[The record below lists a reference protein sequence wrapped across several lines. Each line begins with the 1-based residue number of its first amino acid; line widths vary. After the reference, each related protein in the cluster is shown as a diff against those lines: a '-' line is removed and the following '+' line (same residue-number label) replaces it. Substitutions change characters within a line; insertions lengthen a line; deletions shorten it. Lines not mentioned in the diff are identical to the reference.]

1 MPRLSSRRQ
10 VVTCTPLQKTMCTV
24 VSQKSSGLMDR
35 AYQQLQVVQQSQ
47 LALGWSVLNLALAGI
62 FCAELVFGSIN
73 HLLSLTHPIVWYT
86 ECALACVFLVNSIV
100 DLVRF
105 LRPGML
111 SQPVEMT
118 PQQRRLL
125 GVTGNVPGFRT
136 SPVKPLSPRDEKKS
150 ETESPVLLPTMSASL
165 TPVNPSPPQPNPL
178 YMSSPYLGGSG
189 THYSPATP
197 PSRPPSAGSGISPAL
212 RDISLLDS
220 SGSRLRHRSAPVS
233 PAQNSPVIPEEDI
246 RNMDDLQNYLQQF
259 EEREMINQ
267 LAGVFAPIRAAQ
279 ADPWLSGTGGQLVL
293 RPHVHRRPVSHG
305 QAGWPVSSWWHHKC
319 MSYGGDTSPGANP
332 TMWNYS
338 RSSLDYSQVLRRY
351 QYQMASRSPQ
361 STTTHSKDSP
371 DLPDSYGADEWIS
384 QTILVRLVR
393 EINRIN
399 SAMRR
404 IGCADVQVGDVSLS
418 SLRHVAV
425 TKQQYVRSLTSL
437 LPYLDMSSNQEYL
450 VSRVKELAQGGS
462 MSEFRW
468 NSGGTFKNRKWDQDL
483 PTDSAII
490 MHMFCSYLDSRLPPH
505 PKFPDGRTFTGQ
517 HFIKTPEEPD
527 LKKKDNLLLHQA
539 HINPPHFTVVVGDH
553 AYQLHR
559 GRCNLFHAILLFL
572 HRIRTKEYGMLG

>member
-1 MPRLSSRRQ
+1 
-10 VVTCTPLQKTMCTV
+10 MCTV

-267 LAGVFAPIRAAQ
+267 L
-279 ADPWLSGTGGQLVL
+279 
-293 RPHVHRRPVSHG
+293 
-305 QAGWPVSSWWHHKC
+305 
-319 MSYGGDTSPGANP
+319 GGDTSPGANP

-371 DLPDSYGADEWIS
+371 DLPDSYGADEHVWGKLGVRRDELDAWTANLRKWIS

-517 HFIKTPEEPD
+517 HFIKTPEEPENRGCS
-527 LKKKDNLLLHQA
+527 LRGSDNLLLHQA

-572 HRIRTKEYGMLG
+572 HRIRTKEYGMLGQVNLGPSGVNLLWIFEST

>member
-1 MPRLSSRRQ
+1 
-10 VVTCTPLQKTMCTV
+10 MCTV
-24 VSQKSSGLMDR
+24 VSQKTSGLLDR
-35 AYQQLQVVQQSQ
+35 TYQQLQVVQQSQ

-62 FCAELVFGSIN
+62 FSAELVFGSIN
-73 HLLSLTHPIVWYT
+73 HMLSLTHPIVWYT
-86 ECALACVFLVNSIV
+86 ECVLACVFLVNSIV
-100 DLVRF
+100 DLVRY

-111 SQPVEMT
+111 SHPVEMT
-118 PQQRRLL
+118 SQQRRLL

-136 SPVKPLSPRDEKKS
+136 SPVKPLSPRDEKKR

-189 THYSPATP
+189 HYSPATP
-197 PSRPPSAGSGISPAL
+197 PSRPPSAGSGMSPAL
-212 RDISLLDS
+212 RDLSLLDS

-267 LAGVFAPIRAAQ
+267 L
-279 ADPWLSGTGGQLVL
+279 
-293 RPHVHRRPVSHG
+293 
-305 QAGWPVSSWWHHKC
+305 
-319 MSYGGDTSPGANP
+319 GGDTSPGANP

-338 RSSLDYSQVLRRY
+338 RSSLDYTQVLRRY

-371 DLPDSYGADEWIS
+371 DLPDSYGADEHVWGKLGVRRDELDSWTANLRKWIS

-425 TKQQYVRSLTSL
+425 TKQQHVRSLTSL

-490 MHMFCSYLDSRLPPH
+490 MHMFCTYLDSRLPPH

-539 HINPPHFTVVVGDH
+539 HINPPHFTVVVGDQ

-559 GRCNLFHAILLFL
+559 GRCNLFHAILLLL
-572 HRIRTKEYGMLG
+572 HRIKTKEYGMLGQVNLGPSGVNLLWIFDST

>member
-1 MPRLSSRRQ
+1 
-10 VVTCTPLQKTMCTV
+10 MCTV
-24 VSQKSSGLMDR
+24 VSQKTSGLLDR
-35 AYQQLQVVQQSQ
+35 TYQQLQVVQQSQ

-62 FCAELVFGSIN
+62 FSAELVFGSIN
-73 HLLSLTHPIVWYT
+73 HMLSLTHPIVWYT
-86 ECALACVFLVNSIV
+86 ECVLACVFLVNSIV
-100 DLVRF
+100 DLVRY

-111 SQPVEMT
+111 SHPVEMT
-118 PQQRRLL
+118 SQQRRLL

-136 SPVKPLSPRDEKKS
+136 SPVKPLSPRDEKKR

-189 THYSPATP
+189 HYSPATP
-197 PSRPPSAGSGISPAL
+197 PSRPPSAGSGMSPAL
-212 RDISLLDS
+212 RDLSLLDS

-267 LAGVFAPIRAAQ
+267 L
-279 ADPWLSGTGGQLVL
+279 
-293 RPHVHRRPVSHG
+293 
-305 QAGWPVSSWWHHKC
+305 
-319 MSYGGDTSPGANP
+319 GGDTSPGANP

-338 RSSLDYSQVLRRY
+338 RSSLDYTQVLRRY

-371 DLPDSYGADEWIS
+371 DLPDSYGADEHVWGKLGVRRDELDAWTANLRKWIS

-425 TKQQYVRSLTSL
+425 TKQQHVRSLTSL

-490 MHMFCSYLDSRLPPH
+490 MHMFCTYLDSRLPPH

-539 HINPPHFTVVVGDH
+539 HINPPHFTVVVGDQ

-559 GRCNLFHAILLFL
+559 GRCNLFHAILLLL
-572 HRIRTKEYGMLG
+572 HRIKTKEYGMLGQVNLGPSGVNLLWIFDST

>member
-1 MPRLSSRRQ
+1 
-10 VVTCTPLQKTMCTV
+10 MCTV
-24 VSQKSSGLMDR
+24 VSQKTSGLLDR
-35 AYQQLQVVQQSQ
+35 TYQQLQVVQQSQ

-62 FCAELVFGSIN
+62 FSAELVFGSIN
-73 HLLSLTHPIVWYT
+73 HMLSLTHPIVWYT
-86 ECALACVFLVNSIV
+86 ECVLACVFLVNSIV
-100 DLVRF
+100 DLVRY

-111 SQPVEMT
+111 SHPVEMT
-118 PQQRRLL
+118 SQQRRLL

-136 SPVKPLSPRDEKKS
+136 SPVKPLSPRDEKKR

-189 THYSPATP
+189 HYSPGTP
-197 PSRPPSAGSGISPAL
+197 PSRCRFWYVTSIKGPFTTGQL
-212 RDISLLDS
+212 R
-220 SGSRLRHRSAPVS
+220 
-233 PAQNSPVIPEEDI
+233 NSPGEYETTLFLAIFVTTTLQGSIQYLIFLIPEEDI

-267 LAGVFAPIRAAQ
+267 L
-279 ADPWLSGTGGQLVL
+279 
-293 RPHVHRRPVSHG
+293 
-305 QAGWPVSSWWHHKC
+305 
-319 MSYGGDTSPGANP
+319 GGDTSPGANP

-338 RSSLDYSQVLRRY
+338 RSSLDYTQVLRRY

-371 DLPDSYGADEWIS
+371 DLPDSYGADEHVWGKLGVRRDELDAWTANLRKWIS

-425 TKQQYVRSLTSL
+425 TKQQHVRSLTSL

-490 MHMFCSYLDSRLPPH
+490 MHMFCTYLDSRLPPH

-539 HINPPHFTVVVGDH
+539 HINPPHFTVVVGDQ

-559 GRCNLFHAILLFL
+559 GRCNLFHAILLLL
-572 HRIRTKEYGMLG
+572 HRIKTKEYGMLGYVWVLLSLP